1 MNLSSIDIVIIF
13 LYLAVIV
20 GLGFWISK
28 KASKNI
34 QSYFLG
40 DNNIKWYWLGF
51 SNSSGMFD
59 VSGTAFYVALL
70 FVYGF
75 KAAWLPWLW
84 PIWNQIFVMVFLAIW
99 IRRSNAMTG
108 ADWIIKRF
116 GDDRGGR
123 LAHIIVVLFAIV
135 SVIGFIGYV
144 FVGIGKF
151 SATILPWDLSNP
163 LLSSQQTYA
172 VIIVALTT
180 LYTVKGGMYSVVA
193 TEVLQYGILLVSCVL
208 VVTYAVHDVN
218 YTELHHR
225 LPEGWNNFWPTWKLD
240 VNWSNS
246 FPQANQKV
254 AEDGFTWFGALVMM
268 MIAKGVF
275 SSLAGPVPGFDM
287 QRILSAKKPKE
298 AAMLTGFTNL
308 VLYIPLFMMVSALTL
323 IGINYFMPV
332 LQAQQKPD
340 FEVILSKVVGG
351 YLPAGVRGVVLA
363 GLLASFMSTFSAFVN
378 AAPAYLVN
386 DFYKK
391 YFKPNEAPSHY
402 VKWSYVTSI
411 AVIVT
416 GCIFG
421 LFADSL
427 SSLTLW
433 ISSALYGGYAAA
445 NVLKWIWWRFNGYGY
460 FAGMLT
466 GLISATFVPK
476 LMGLLATA
484 YFPQY
489 ADLFGSGIG
498 TLISFFIIL
507 AFSMTGSVL
516 GCLLTPA
523 PSQQVLT
530 SFYANTR
537 PWGWWKP
544 VARWARAA
552 DPDFIPNRQ
561 LKWDILNILIGICWQ
576 MSMVIMPVCFV
587 FGYFEKGFLAMGTW
601 LACMVVLKFTWYDR
615 LYITAAEN
623 TYIVH
628 REAATAP
635 IETE

>member
-1 MNLSSIDIVIIF
+1 MNLSPIDIVIIL
-13 LYLAVIV
+13 LYLVVIV

-70 FVYGF
+70 FIYGF

-123 LAHIIVVLFAIV
+123 LAHMIVVIFAMI

-151 SATILPWDLSNP
+151 AGSILPWDLSNV
-163 LLSSQQTYA
+163 LLTNQQTYA
-172 VIIVALTT
+172 LIIVGVTT

-208 VVTYAVHDVN
+208 VVTYAVRDVD
-218 YTELHHR
+218 YSSLHQK
-225 LPEGWNNFWPTWKLD
+225 LPAGWSDFWPQWKLNVD
-240 VNWSNS
+240 WSDR
-246 FPQANQKV
+246 FPQVSEKIS
-254 AEDGFTWFGALVMM
+254 EDGFVWFGALVMM
-268 MIAKGVF
+268 MIGKGIF
-275 SSLAGPVPGFDM
+275 ASLAGPVPGFDM
-287 QRILSAKKPKE
+287 QRILSAKTPRD
-298 AAMLTGFTNL
+298 AAKLTGFTNL
-308 VLYIPLFMMVSALTL
+308 VLYIPLFMMVAALTL
-323 IGINYFMPV
+323 VGISYYMPI
-332 LQAQQKPD
+332 LQTQAKPD
-340 FEVILSKVVGG
+340 FEIILSKVVGD
-351 YLPAGVRGVVLA
+351 YLPAGIRGIVLA

-391 YFKPNEAPSHY
+391 YYRPHESPRHY
-402 VKWSYVTSI
+402 VKWSYITSI
-411 AVIVT
+411 VIILV
-416 GCIFG
+416 GCLFG
-421 LFADSL
+421 LFAKSL
-427 SSLTLW
+427 SSLTIW

-460 FAGMLT
+460 FSGMVAGL
-466 GLISATFVPK
+466 LSATFVPK
-476 LMGLLATA
+476 IMEWLSAH
-484 YFPQY
+484 YFTNYQ
-489 ADLFGSGIG
+489 DLFGSGIG

-507 AFSMTGSVL
+507 ILSMAGSVI

-523 PSQQVLT
+523 PDQKVLGA
-530 SFYANTR
+530 FYSTTK
-537 PWGWWKP
+537 PWGWWSP
-544 VARWARAA
+544 VLAFVRKT
-552 DPDFIPNRQ
+552 DPSFIPNRQ
-561 LKWDILNILIGICWQ
+561 FKWDMLNVLVGICWQ
-576 MSMVIMPVCFV
+576 MSMVIMPVLFV
-587 FGYFEKGFLAMGTW
+587 FGFYGEGFMAMSIWIT
-601 LACMVVLKFTWYDR
+601 CMIILKFTWFDR
-615 LYITAAEN
+615 LEITA
-623 TYIVH
+623 V
-628 REAATAP
+628 
-635 IETE
+635 